1 MHNLIIGNESRQQLY
16 AMCTRGR
23 LSNYIYLQPA
33 GDGDLPRQNRAIDIF
48 HFPGFGRRAQPPS
61 AALSL
66 APPDNRARDSSHL
79 LCA

>member
-33 GDGDLPRQNRAIDIF
+33 GDGDLPRQTAQLTYF
-48 HFPGFGRRAQPPS
+48 TFQVSAGGLSRRARP
-61 AALSL
+61 
-66 APPDNRARDSSHL
+66 
-79 LCA
+79 